1 MTAKL
6 FRVTY
11 IYKGQDGD
19 FELRA
24 YGSESALRLTKI
36 VLEDRGY
43 NLDKLRIIK
52 TREITDES

>member
-11 IYKGQDGD
+11 IYKGQDED

-43 NLDKLRIIK
+43 KLRQIK
-52 TREITDES
+52 NH